1 MITCAASS
9 QSTLGSRL
17 VASAGPRPTSSR
29 PARAQSPE
37 ATAVF
42 SRVGALTA
50 CLSIALLLPT
60 AAGAQSAA
68 PSSGERLTLE
78 TAIRLA
84 VDNNRQLQSARL
96 QIEKAETDVA
106 TARSHRL
113 PTFEIKATASQL
125 LTPVDFAFPQGAF
138 GTFPGIGPIPAA
150 DTNVSVPRQPTY
162 YLSSQASQPLSQLF
176 RIGLGVRS
184 ATTARDIE
192 REHARSQEQAVVN
205 NVKRLYFAI
214 LQTESALTAN
224 AEAIAMYRELDRTL
238 QVRVA
243 QKVALRADALD
254 VQFKLAQE
262 ELERTTRANA
272 LATQKE
278 QLNQLL
284 GRDVR
289 TAFAVE
295 EVSAVSPLE
304 VDVKAAHAHALESR
318 PDIREARLKLEQ
330 ADLDRRIAKADR
342 IPDVSVAVSYTSNFN
357 IDVLPTNLATAGVQ
371 MTWEPFDWGR
381 RKQAVAAKTATVEQA
396 RLNVRELED
405 KTIVEIN
412 SRFRT
417 LAEKRAL
424 LNVAQMSQR
433 SIREK
438 LRVKTNQFQLQAVLL
453 PDVMQVRAELA
464 DADDRYQ
471 QTLLE
476 FWIAKADYELAVG
489 EDVRR

>member
-1 MITCAASS
+1 MIRCAAPS
-9 QSTLGSRL
+9 
-17 VASAGPRPTSSR
+17 TSSSR
-29 PARAQSPE
+29 R
-37 ATAVF
+37 
-42 SRVGALTA
+42 RVGAVTA
-50 CLSIALLLPT
+50 SLAVALLLPT
-60 AAGAQSAA
+60 AAAAQSAA
-68 PSSGERLTLE
+68 PAQAERLTLE
-78 TAIRLA
+78 AALRLA

-96 QIEKAETDVA
+96 QIEKADTDVA

-113 PTFEIKATASQL
+113 PAFEIKATASQL
-125 LTPVDFAFPQGAF
+125 LTPVDFSFPQAAF
-138 GTFPGIGPIPAA
+138 GTYPGIGPIPAA
-150 DTNVSVPRQPTY
+150 DTTVSVPRQPTY
-162 YLSSQASQPLSQLF
+162 YVSSQASQPLSQLF
-176 RIGLGVRS
+176 RIGLGIRS
-184 ATTARDIE
+184 ATTAREIE
-192 REHARSQEQAVVN
+192 REHARSQELSLVN

-224 AEAIAMYRELDRTL
+224 AEAVAMYRELDRTL

-243 QKVALRADALD
+243 QKVALRADSLD

-262 ELERTTRANA
+262 EFERTTRENA
-272 LATQKE
+272 LASQKE

-289 TAFAVE
+289 TAFMVE
-295 EVSAVSPLE
+295 EVNAVSPLE
-304 VDVKAAHAHALESR
+304 VDLQAAQAHALESR
-318 PDIREARLKLEQ
+318 PDVREARLKLEQ

-342 IPDVSVAVSYTSNFN
+342 IPDVSLAVSYTSNFN

-371 MTWEPFDWGR
+371 VTWEPFDWGR

-396 RLNVRELED
+396 RLSVRDIED

-417 LAEKRAL
+417 LSEKRAL
-424 LNVAQMSQR
+424 LNVAQMAQS
-433 SIREK
+433 SLREK

-453 PDVMQVRAELA
+453 PDVMQVRTELA
-464 DADDRYQ
+464 DADDRFQ

-489 EDVRR
+489 EEVRR